1 MQSGKNAVVCAV
13 SGASCGPLA
22 LRLLHRLMA
31 RDLMLH
37 LVFSP
42 TGSRVFRQE
51 TGVEPRIEAVAASA
65 QAAGIAVAAES
76 HQYEPGDLF
85 GPIASGSCSWDA
97 MVVCPCSMGML
108 ARIASGY
115 SHCLTTRCADV
126 ALKERRR
133 LVLVTRET
141 PLSTIH
147 LENMLRATQAGAV
160 VLPPVIGYYY
170 KPQTLEDVNDALA
183 ERIMRHCGLETTE
196 RWKWNPGEA
205 G

>member
-1 MQSGKNAVVCAV
+1 MQSGKHAVVCAV

-22 LRLLHRLMA
+22 LRLLHRLFTC
-31 RDLMLH
+31 DLTLH

-42 TGSRVFRQE
+42 TGSRIFRQE
-51 TGVEPRIEAVAASA
+51 TGVEPRLEAVIADMQSA
-65 QAAGIAVAAES
+65 GTALAAEV

-85 GPIASGSCSWDA
+85 GLIASGSCSWDA

-108 ARIASGY
+108 ARIAAGY
-115 SHCLTTRCADV
+115 SNCLITRCADV
-126 ALKERRR
+126 ALKERRK
-133 LVLVTRET
+133 LVLAARET

-147 LENMLRATQAGAV
+147 LENMLRVTHAGAV

-170 KPQTLEDVNDALA
+170 KPRTLEDVNDALV
-183 ERIMRHCGLETTE
+183 ERIMQHCGLETTE
-196 RWKWNPGEA
+196 RWKWNPEEA